1 MPEFADMASFMK
13 FAFKEGG
20 VVYLL
25 TGGEK
30 VLSVVLSVSCPMG
43 YGAYVVMNLHNGE
56 TRTVTKMFLESAP
69 EQLLG
74 TNEAD
79 DFDND
84 NNEET
89 LKLSS
94 SRFKKCSEEDI
105 SHLQNASKSQK
116 THIMTRW
123 GVKIF
128 TGTFV
133 YIHSF
138 MLLPTDSPYIR
149 CMCSCKLVDLTWS
162 RYCNLFAL

>member
-13 FAFKEGG
+13 FAFKEGD
-20 VVYLL
+20 VVYIL
-25 TGGEK
+25 TGGET

-43 YGAYVVMNLHNGE
+43 YGEYVVMNLHNGE
-56 TRTVTKMFLESAP
+56 TRTVTKIFLESAP

-116 THIMTRW
+116 THKMTRW
-123 GVKIF
+123 GDKIF
-128 TGTFV
+128 TGRVSRGITPSRGKTPILKINMMHPV
-133 YIHSF
+133 
-138 MLLPTDSPYIR
+138 
-149 CMCSCKLVDLTWS
+149 TWLQCEG
-162 RYCNLFAL
+162 RRL